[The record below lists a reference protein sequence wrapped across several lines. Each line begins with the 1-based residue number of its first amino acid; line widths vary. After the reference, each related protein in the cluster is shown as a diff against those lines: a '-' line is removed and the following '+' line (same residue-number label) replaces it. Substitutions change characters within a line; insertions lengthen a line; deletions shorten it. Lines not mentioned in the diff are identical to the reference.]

1 MPTKLQEATRHKK
14 HTSTH
19 THTHTVFDRDRSTT
33 EEGIATATQ
42 LLRPAAVAAMFDARL
57 LALVATTAASHSQ
70 ANAPPSVS
78 SFFALFFFLFSF
90 LSNSPS
96 FFFFSRRFIWLC
108 GRDVPPASTGLIDR
122 TSSPRGGRA
131 RRVPHVAAW
140 WLWSQLR
147 MTVI

>member
-42 LLRPAAVAAMFDARL
+42 LLRPAAAAAMFDARL

-78 SFFALFFFLFSF
+78 SFFALFFFFLFSF
-90 LSNSPS
+90 SLTLLL
-96 FFFFSRRFIWLC
+96 FF
-108 GRDVPPASTGLIDR
+108 
-122 TSSPRGGRA
+122 
-131 RRVPHVAAW
+131 HVALYGAADVMS
-140 WLWSQLR
+140 LQRRRGSSIALR
-147 MTVI
+147 RRGEGAHAAYLTSRPGGCGPNYE

>member
-42 LLRPAAVAAMFDARL
+42 LLRPAAAAAMFDARL

-78 SFFALFFFLFSF
+78 SFFALIFFFFILF

-96 FFFFSRRFIWLC
+96 FFSRRFIWLC